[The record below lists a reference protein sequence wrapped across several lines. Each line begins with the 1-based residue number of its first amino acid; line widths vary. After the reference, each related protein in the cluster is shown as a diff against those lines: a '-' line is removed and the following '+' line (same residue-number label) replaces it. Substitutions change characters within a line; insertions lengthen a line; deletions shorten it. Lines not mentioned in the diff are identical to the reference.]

1 MPVVSSLF
9 LVLALIL
16 GVVVGPQTR
25 VWTWGPA
32 MLALGVSVMAALPV
46 FWRRDKF
53 QGGASLLAFA
63 WLVVGWFAWRA
74 QVSPVAELGQTDL
87 LLLCA
92 TVACFTS
99 VRAIAGHAAAE
110 RVLFWGMALLLLAS
124 VVVAGMQLADPS
136 FSPVFPADATTGKII
151 GFYAHYNEAAN
162 YFIASSLL
170 AGAAALLGRH
180 ASATRLLWLL
190 TAFAG
195 MACVWFSRSRGGILG
210 ATVGCGILVVLV
222 LVVGKRRNAKWFSP
236 ALIALPVIGL
246 TIGAFL
252 CMGWLEAQ
260 QARSGTGL
268 GQAPETSILIQRIF
282 DNESRLYLL
291 GIALSCFGLHPLAGG
306 GSHSFSW
313 ESYRYVDP
321 QIQRL
326 GGFRPDMVHN
336 ELFQSATDYGLV
348 GAALL
353 AVLLGTL
360 ALTAILRVLFEKR
373 PQEAD
378 TRDAWRIGALAAL
391 AGMMVQSC
399 FSFVFH
405 LIPGVI
411 LLGICLGMLSRSEPK
426 PSGSHRHGSKAPNA
440 QDPRSAYVPRIL
452 LTLAAIGCALMLLPA
467 GWKGTRATRVLWST
481 WFSKQPETSAE
492 SRIDA
497 LTEAI
502 RIWPLAEFYQT
513 RAEISQKLS
522 LAQNGSPG
530 FTEPA
535 ELAISDYAEAARLN
549 PREPSY
555 PINRANLLSQLG
567 RDSEAEADYARGIQ
581 LQGGME
587 PGFRGHFSL
596 ANHHFR
602 KGLKYLDAG
611 NKETALSS
619 FEIAAEEIE
628 TACSMMH
635 WVIKEMIEPRVA
647 IHESLGT
654 MREATGDRDGA
665 LEAYDFAA
673 KLQQGKRVN
682 YRAGALIGKM
692 AVETWSQRQ
701 PSKAMALFI
710 EARWRI
716 SQAGGELPAGVTPSQ
731 QVEYTAYLDRS
742 IAFLKGA
749 KVQPA
754 E

>member
-1 MPVVSSLF
+1 MPAVSSLF

-16 GVVVGPQTR
+16 AVVVGPQTR

-32 MLALGVSVMAALPV
+32 MLALGVSAMAALPV

-53 QGGASLLAFA
+53 QAGAGLLAFA
-63 WLVVGWFAWRA
+63 WLVAGWFAWRT

-99 VRAIAGHAAAE
+99 VRAIAGDAAAE

-124 VVVAGMQLADPS
+124 VVVAGMQLADSS
-136 FSPVFPADATTGKII
+136 FSPVFAADATTGKII

-170 AGAAALLGRH
+170 AGAAALFGRH

-190 TAFAG
+190 TAAAG
-195 MACVWFSRSRGGILG
+195 LACVWFSRSRGGILG
-210 ATVGCGILVVLV
+210 ATVGCGILVALV
-222 LVVGKRRNAKWFSP
+222 LVVGKRTNAKWFSP

-246 TIGAFL
+246 AIGAFL
-252 CMGWLEAQ
+252 WMGWQEAQ
-260 QARSGTGL
+260 QARSVPGL
-268 GQAPETSILIQRIF
+268 AHAPHTAPIIERIF
-282 DNESRLYLL
+282 DNEARLYLL
-291 GIALSCFGLHPLAGG
+291 GIALSCVGLHPLAGG
-306 GSHSFSW
+306 GSRSFSW

-321 QIQRL
+321 QIQRF
-326 GGFRPDMVHN
+326 GGHRPDMVHN

-353 AVLLGTL
+353 AGLLGTL
-360 ALTAILRVLFEKR
+360 ALTAILRILFENR
-373 PQEAD
+373 PREAD
-378 TRDAWRIGALAAL
+378 ARDAWRIGALAAL
-391 AGMMVQSC
+391 AGMMVQSS

-405 LIPGVI
+405 LIPGVM
-411 LLGICLGMLSRSEPK
+411 LLGICLGMLSRSEPE
-426 PSGSHRHGSKAPNA
+426 PYGSHRRGSSTPHA
-440 QDPRSAYVPRIL
+440 QDPRSAYGSRIL

-513 RAEISQKLS
+513 RAGVFQQ
-522 LAQNGSPG
+522 LALKQTGLPA

-535 ELAISDYAEAARLN
+535 ELAIEDYAEAARRH

-555 PINRANLLSQLG
+555 PVNRANLLSQLG
-567 RDSEAEADYARGIQ
+567 RNSEAEADYTCGIQ

-596 ANHHFR
+596 ANHHLR
-602 KGLKYLDAG
+602 KGLKCLDVG
-611 NKETALSS
+611 NKEAALSS
-619 FEIAAEEIE
+619 YEISAEQIE
-628 TACSMMH
+628 TAVTKMH
-635 WVIKEMIEPRVA
+635 WVTKDMHEPRVA

-665 LEAYDFAA
+665 LEAYDFASA
-673 KLQQGKRVN
+673 LWTGKRTHF
-682 YRAGALIGKM
+682 RAGELIGKM

-701 PSKAMALFI
+701 PSKALALFI
-710 EARWRI
+710 EARRRVG
-716 SQAGGELPAGVTPSQ
+716 QAGNELPAGVTPSQ